1 MNVLFATSEMFPLIK
16 TGGLA
21 DVSGALP
28 LALSQVGVDVRVVLP
43 RYANIKA
50 DLIESETQIGQRAIL
65 GQPVK
70 INLATLSTGH
80 RVYLVDH
87 PVFSARQGNPYIG
100 PDGNNWHDNPDRFS
114 LFCRAVVALSAGLFG
129 EEWKPD
135 IIHSNDWQ
143 TGLIPAL
150 LSESNSPK
158 NIFTIHNLAYQG
170 VFDRPTFERLGLPW
184 SLWRPD
190 ALEYWGNMS
199 FMKAGIVFADF
210 VTTVSQ
216 TYAQEIQSPEFGY
229 GLDGLL
235 HHKRDRL
242 KGILNGIGEDW
253 NPQTD
258 QLLENPFSTE
268 DMTGKAIIKEN
279 IQREFG
285 LTIDGNIPLI
295 THVGRL
301 VEQKGIDLL
310 IQAIETLGGTQVQFA
325 ILGAGEHRFEHA
337 LRSLAAKNPDRIA
350 VVIGYDEKL
359 AHRLE
364 AAGDAFIMPSRFEPC
379 GLNQMYSLRY
389 GALPI
394 VHRVGGLADTVTHI
408 TPESIKDGSASGI
421 VIDHLD
427 VSAIHW
433 AIGYFM
439 EIYRDQDLYK
449 KIQRQGMQKDFG
461 WITSA
466 TEYKKIYSTAL
477 KEQGHDESSKH
488 EH

>member
-1 MNVLFATSEMFPLIK
+1 MKVLFATSEMFPLIK

-28 LALSQVGVDVRVVLP
+28 LALAHVGVDVRLVMP

-50 DLIESETQIGQRAIL
+50 ELIESEAKIGTHEIL
-65 GQPVK
+65 GQPIK
-70 INLATLSTGH
+70 ITRASLSTGH
-80 RVYLVDH
+80 IVYLVDH
-87 PVFSARQGNPYIG
+87 PVFSARQGNPYMG
-100 PDGNNWHDNPDRFS
+100 PDGNTWHDNPDRFG
-114 LFCRAVVALSAGLFG
+114 LFCRAVVALSTGLY
-129 EEWKPD
+129 EDEWQPD

-150 LSESNSPK
+150 LSESSSPK

-184 SLWRPD
+184 SLWRAD

-199 FMKAGIVFADF
+199 FMKAGIVFSEF
-210 VTTVSQ
+210 ITTVSH
-216 TYAQEIQSPEFGY
+216 TYAQEIQTPEFGY

-235 HHKRDRL
+235 HHKQGQL
-242 KGILNGIGEDW
+242 KGILNGIGDDW

-258 QLLENPFSTE
+258 RLLESQFSTE
-268 DMTGKAIIKEN
+268 DMSGKAIIKEN
-279 IQREFG
+279 IQRELG
-285 LTIDGNIPLI
+285 LAVDASTPLV
-295 THVGRL
+295 TYVGRL

-310 IQAIETLGGTQVQFA
+310 IQAIETMKNTSAQFA
-325 ILGAGEHRFEHA
+325 VLGAGEHRFEHA
-337 LRSLAAKNPDRIA
+337 LRSLAAKYPDKIA

-408 TPESIKDGSASGI
+408 TPESIQDGSASGI

-427 VSAIHW
+427 VTAIHW
-433 AIGYFM
+433 AIEYFI
-439 EIYRDQDLYK
+439 EIFNNQNLYK
-449 KIQRQGMQKDFG
+449 KIQLHGMKKDFG

-466 TEYKKIYSTAL
+466 NEYKKIYSIAL
-477 KEQGHDESSKH
+477 KENTHDESSEH

>member
-1 MNVLFATSEMFPLIK
+1 MKVLFATSEMFPLIK

-28 LALSQVGVDVRVVLP
+28 LALTHVGVDVRIVMP
-43 RYANIKA
+43 RYATLKA
-50 DLIESETQIGQRAIL
+50 ELIESETKIGNHEIL

-70 INLATLSTGH
+70 ITRASLSTGH
-80 RVYLVDH
+80 IVYLVDH
-87 PVFSARQGNPYIG
+87 PVFSARQGNPYMG
-100 PDGNNWHDNPDRFS
+100 PDGNTWHDNPDRFG
-114 LFCRAVVALSAGLFG
+114 LFCRAVVALSTGLFG
-129 EEWKPD
+129 EEWQPD

-199 FMKAGIVFADF
+199 FMKAGIVFSEF
-210 VTTVSQ
+210 ITTVSH

-235 HHKRDRL
+235 HHKQDRL

-258 QLLENPFSTE
+258 QLLENPFSAE

-285 LTIDGNIPLI
+285 LTIDGNMPLI
-295 THVGRL
+295 TYVGRL

-310 IQAIETLGGTQVQFA
+310 IQAIETLDSTKVQFA

-337 LRSLAAKNPDRIA
+337 LRSLAAKNPKQIA

-364 AAGDAFIMPSRFEPC
+364 AAGDAFVMPSRFEPC

-408 TPESIKDGSASGI
+408 TPDSIKDGSASGI

-439 EIYRDQDLYK
+439 EIYRDRDLYR

-466 TEYKKIYSTAL
+466 KEYKKIYSAAL

-488 EH
+488 

>member
-1 MNVLFATSEMFPLIK
+1 MNVLFATSELFPLIK

-28 LALSQVGVDVRVVLP
+28 LALTQVGVNVRAVLP
-43 RYANIKA
+43 RYADIKA
-50 DLIESETQIGQRAIL
+50 DFIESETPMGQQDIL

-70 INLATLSTGH
+70 ISLATLSTGH
-80 RVYLVDH
+80 LVYLVDH
-87 PVFSARQGNPYIG
+87 PVFSARQGNPYMG
-100 PDGNNWHDNPDRFS
+100 PDGNTWHDNPDRFG
-114 LFCRAVVALSAGLFG
+114 LFCRAVVALSTGLFG
-129 EEWKPD
+129 KEWLPD

-150 LSESNSPK
+150 LSESDTPK

-199 FMKAGIVFADF
+199 FMKSGIVFSEF
-210 VTTVSQ
+210 VTTVSH
-216 TYAQEIQSPEFGY
+216 TYAQEIQLPAFGY

-235 HHKRDRL
+235 HHKQDRL
-242 KGILNGIGEDW
+242 KGIINGIGDNW

-258 QLLENPFSTE
+258 SLLESSFSVKN
-268 DMTGKAIIKEN
+268 MAGKALIKQN
-279 IQREFG
+279 IQRELG
-285 LTIDGNIPLI
+285 LTIDEHIPLI

-310 IQAIETLGGTQVQFA
+310 IQAIETLENPKIQFA
-325 ILGAGEHRFEHA
+325 LLGSGEQRFEHA
-337 LRSLAAKNPDRIA
+337 LTNLAAKHPNQIA

-379 GLNQMYSLRY
+379 GLNQMYSLKY
-389 GALPI
+389 GTLPI

-408 TPESIKDGSASGI
+408 TADSIEDGTASGI

-427 VSAIHW
+427 ISAIHW
-433 AIGYFM
+433 AIGYFT
-439 EIYRDQDLYK
+439 ELYKNQDLYK
-449 KIQRQGMQKDFG
+449 QIQRQGMQKDFG

-466 TEYKKIYSTAL
+466 KEYKKLYSIAL
-477 KEQGHDESSKH
+477 KEQGHDESS
-488 EH
+488 EHKY

>member
-1 MNVLFATSEMFPLIK
+1 
-16 TGGLA
+16 
-21 DVSGALP
+21 
-28 LALSQVGVDVRVVLP
+28 
-43 RYANIKA
+43 
-50 DLIESETQIGQRAIL
+50 
-65 GQPVK
+65 
-70 INLATLSTGH
+70 
-80 RVYLVDH
+80 
-87 PVFSARQGNPYIG
+87 
-100 PDGNNWHDNPDRFS
+100 
-114 LFCRAVVALSAGLFG
+114 
-129 EEWKPD
+129 
-135 IIHSNDWQ
+135 
-143 TGLIPAL
+143 
-150 LSESNSPK
+150 
-158 NIFTIHNLAYQG
+158 
-170 VFDRPTFERLGLPW
+170 
-184 SLWRPD
+184 
-190 ALEYWGNMS
+190 
-199 FMKAGIVFADF
+199 
-210 VTTVSQ
+210 
-216 TYAQEIQSPEFGY
+216 
-229 GLDGLL
+229 
-235 HHKRDRL
+235 
-242 KGILNGIGEDW
+242 
-253 NPQTD
+253 
-258 QLLENPFSTE
+258 
-268 DMTGKAIIKEN
+268 
-279 IQREFG
+279 
-285 LTIDGNIPLI
+285 
-295 THVGRL
+295 
-301 VEQKGIDLL
+301 
-310 IQAIETLGGTQVQFA
+310 VQFA